1 MKRTRNVYHYQVK
14 SNCDLFKVIN
24 ELRKTKPVVANSI
37 DGVTENIPEH
47 FRHIY
52 SSLYNSVD
60 DAENMVKVSAEVCER
75 ISGAELREV
84 NKVTPEIVKKAAESS
99 DLGEVIEFTT
109 SLLIASK

>member
-1 MKRTRNVYHYQVK
+1 MVK
-14 SNCDLFKVIN
+14 KNELLDACINGDGDLFREIKQMRN
-24 ELRKTKPVVANSI
+24 TRQVVATSM
-37 DGVTENIPEH
+37 DGVNVNIPEH
-47 FRHIY
+47 FKGIY
-52 SSLYNSVD
+52 SNLYNSVD

-99 DLGEVIEFTT
+99 DLGEVIQFTT